1 MQTYPAVNCPRLLLD
16 RSPHRFLPYLV
27 FVLSPLLAAL
37 LLVHTPRSALAQTGL
52 RPTAGQFSQQPAEQ
66 PPLPDTGQT
75 KINQPQPT
83 VASTIAATV
92 ALTPIRD
99 DQGIMS
105 IAVPAGWNDVAQGE
119 WRIAGAPAGRTL
131 SASPSQADFA
141 TNWGTPGVALFH
153 STSLPAAMEP
163 EDVLAVFDY
172 SATCEDGGRGTLPP
186 AQRNVIYQIWQN
198 CAGTGTAAAVLL
210 ISPAVSRD
218 FYAVVEVYMA
228 SVEDLRTLGPL
239 LRSVRFDGGE
249 ATLLVNGDDTAG
261 TEAAATAT
269 PAATLSAPPSTPAPT
284 PTLAPVLATV
294 ITDRLN
300 LRSGP
305 STEVPRLT
313 VVTTGTQL
321 TVTGQA
327 GNCAWLRVTAPDGQ
341 QGWVS
346 GDPQFTSLGAA
357 CETIPVVESP

>member
-1 MQTYPAVNCPRLLLD
+1 MQKDSAVNRTRLLFD
-16 RSPHRFLPYLV
+16 RSPHRSLPYAL
-27 FVLSPLLAAL
+27 FLLCTLSAGLLLACAPQAL
-37 LLVHTPRSALAQTGL
+37 FAQAEPRQT
-52 RPTAGQFSQQPAEQ
+52 TGQYAQQPAEQ
-66 PPLPDTGQT
+66 PVSPDTSQT

-83 VASTIAATV
+83 IVSTTTATIA
-92 ALTPIRD
+92 LTTIRD
-99 DQGIMS
+99 EEGTMS
-105 IAVPAGWNDVAQGE
+105 VAVPAGWNDVAQGE

-141 TNWGTPGVALFH
+141 TNWDTPGVALFH
-153 STSLPAAMEP
+153 SVSLPAAMEP
-163 EDVLAVFDY
+163 EDLLAVFDY
-172 SATCEDGGRGTLPP
+172 SSTCEDGGRGSLPP

-198 CAGTGTAAAVLL
+198 CAGTGTAAAVLV
-210 ISPAVSRD
+210 ISPAASRD

-228 SVEDLRTLGPL
+228 SVDDLRTLGPL
-239 LRSVRFDGGE
+239 LRSVQFGRGE
-249 ATLLVNGDDTAG
+249 TVALDAT
-261 TEAAATAT
+261 ATAT
-269 PAATLSAPPSTPAPT
+269 PIATLAAPT
-284 PTLAPVLATV
+284 PSPSPTPEPVLTTV

-313 VVTTGTQL
+313 VVTLGMQL
-321 TVTGQA
+321 IVTGQV

-357 CETIPVVESP
+357 CETIPVAESP